1 MFRFD
6 TTTAEASATP
16 VQSTDA
22 RGLNAPSRRTL
33 LKAGAGLVLG
43 AYIVRGGPVVAQAQA
58 AANAKVNIA
67 PNTFLVIAP
76 DDTVTV
82 LCKHI
87 EFGQGPFTGMAT
99 LVAEELEA
107 DWAQMRADH
116 APSNPVLYKNLA
128 FGVQG
133 TGGSSAI
140 ANSYE
145 QMRKVGAAAR
155 IMLIGAAAAEWNV
168 PAGEITVEKG
178 VISHPSGKSGGFG
191 AFAAKAMAM
200 PVPDNPPLK
209 DPSRFKLIGK
219 EGVVKRLD
227 SAEKSDGSAIYT
239 LDIDEPDML
248 TVLVARSPRFGGTV
262 ASFDASAAK
271 TVRGVVDVR
280 QVPTGVAVYAKGFW
294 AARLGRERLNITWD
308 DSKAEN
314 RGTPELLSEFRALSR
329 TPGRVVKATGDVDAE
344 VTKGGRL
351 IEAEFVFPYLAH
363 APMEP
368 LNAFIHWE
376 GERATSRFGSQF
388 PTPDHATI
396 AQTLGLGIDKVS
408 LKTILAGGS
417 FGRRAQQTGHV
428 ASELAEVA
436 KAIGPGR
443 PIKLVWTREDDM
455 RGGYYRPYGVHRMRG
470 VVRDGKIVAW
480 SDTIVGQSIMKGSA
494 FEAMTMKDGMDSTVY
509 EGSHNIPYEVPNF
522 RCDLHQ
528 VDVGVPVLWWRSVG
542 HTHTGYAV
550 EAFVDELL
558 EAAGQDP
565 VEGRLAMM
573 GKSPRPAG
581 VLKAVAELADWKG
594 AKVEQGRA
602 RGVAV
607 VESFNTYVAQVV
619 EISMTEEGPRVHKV
633 WCAVDCGVAVNPD
646 IIRAQMEG
654 GIGFGLGHI
663 LYAEQTIERGHPVAG
678 NFDAYRSLRI
688 NEMPE
693 IEVKI
698 VASTEKPTGVG
709 EPGVPPIGPAVA
721 NAMAKL
727 GRGRPRQLPI
737 VPGASV

>member
-1 MFRFD
+1 M
-6 TTTAEASATP
+6 
-16 VQSTDA
+16 
-22 RGLNAPSRRTL
+22 NAPVKLATELSRRSL

-43 AYIVRGGPVVAQAQA
+43 VYITRSGIAFAEGAPAV
-58 AANAKVNIA
+58 KSVNIV
-67 PNTFLVIAP
+67 PNTFLVIGK

-99 LVAEELEA
+99 LVAEELDA

-116 APSNPVLYKNLA
+116 APSNPVLYKNLL

-140 ANSYE
+140 SNSYE

-155 IMLIGAAAAEWNV
+155 EMLIATAADEWKV

-178 VISHPSGKSGGFG
+178 MIKHASGKQSGFG
-191 AFAAKAMAM
+191 AFADKAMQL
-200 PVPDNPPLK
+200 PVPANPKLK
-209 DPSRFKLIGK
+209 DPSEFRLIGK

-227 SAEKSDGSAIYT
+227 TMAKSNGTAEYT
-239 LDIDEPDML
+239 LDIRDPGTL
-248 TVLVARSPRFGGTV
+248 TVLVARSPRFGGKV

-271 TVRGVVDVR
+271 AVPGVVDVKE
-280 QVPTGVAVYAKGFW
+280 VPNGIAVYAEAFW
-294 AARLGRERLNITWD
+294 PAKTARDLLKITWD
-308 DSKAEN
+308 DSKAEK
-314 RGTPELLSEFRALSR
+314 RGTGQLLEEFRALSK
-329 TPGRVVKATGDVDAE
+329 TPGALVKQEGDVEGEIA
-344 VTKGGRL
+344 KGGRL
-351 IEAEFVFPYLAH
+351 IETEFVFPYLAH

-368 LNAFIHWE
+368 INAFIHWT
-376 GERATSRFGSQF
+376 GDTASARYGSQF
-388 PTPDHATI
+388 PTPDHAVI
-396 AQTLGLGIDKVS
+396 AKVLELDIGKVE

-417 FGRRAQQTGHV
+417 FGRRAQQTTHV
-428 ASELAEVA
+428 ALELAQVA
-436 KAIGPGR
+436 KALGPGR

-455 RGGYYRPYGVHRMRG
+455 RGGYYRPFSIHRMRG

-480 SDTIVGQSIMKGSA
+480 ADTIVGQSIMKGSP
-494 FEAMTMKDGMDSTVY
+494 FEAMTMKNGLDSTAY
-509 EGSHNIPYEVPNF
+509 EGSNEIPYAVPNF

-550 EAFVDELL
+550 EAFVDQLL

-573 GKSPRPAG
+573 ADKPRHAR
-581 VLKAVAELADWKG
+581 VLKAVAELANWKG
-594 AKVEQGRA
+594 AKVEAGRA

-607 VESFNTYVAQVV
+607 VESFNTFVAQVV
-619 EISMTEEGPRVHKV
+619 ELSIGADGPVVHKV

-654 GIGFGLGHI
+654 GIGFALGHI
-663 LYAEQTIERGHPVAG
+663 LYAQQPLDEGRPVSG
-678 NFDAYRSLRI
+678 NFNTYRSLRI

-693 IEVKI
+693 VEVVI
-698 VASTEKPTGVG
+698 VPSTEKPTGVG
-709 EPGVPPIGPAVA
+709 EPGVPPLGPAIA

-727 GRGRPRQLPI
+727 GLSRPGQLPI
-737 VPGASV
+737 RPGDTA